1 MTAPAG
7 MPWRLEAGSPG
18 GAAPAAGSELARAVS
33 WIAARADFFDPQRP
47 LVLARAPGRLD
58 LMGGIADYSG
68 SLVLELPLAVAT
80 FVAAQET
87 GGDEVVVESDQ
98 RGDGLGDRSGDLGA
112 EARAAFSL
120 AELAAGEAP
129 LDLAAARALFA
140 HDPRRAWSAYVLGA
154 LVILHREHAVR
165 PRAMRLLI
173 RSDVPTGNGVS
184 SSAALEV
191 AALEA
196 IAALCGLALDGRALA
211 LLAQK
216 VENFIVGAPCGVMDQ
231 LTSACG
237 EADHLL
243 ELLCQPAELLGNLPL
258 PPSIEVFG
266 IDSGVRHAVSG
277 ADYGSVRVAAF
288 MGYRLIA
295 AAAGLTARAVGPG
308 RVAIDDPIFGGHLAN
323 VTPSRWRADF
333 RALVPQMMEGARF
346 LSEFQ
351 GTTDSATQVEPARS
365 YRVNAATEHPI
376 EEHQRVRQFRAL
388 LAGGAASEESRT
400 LLGELMYQSH
410 ASYSACGLGAAAT
423 DRLVALVR
431 AAGPAAGLYGAKITG
446 GGSGG
451 TVAVLARRGGR
462 AAVEAIAAR
471 YGAETGRAPAVF
483 AGSSPGA
490 HAFGVRRFAVA
501 T

>member
-1 MTAPAG
+1 M
-7 MPWRLEAGSPG
+7 MPSPRMPLRLEGEV
-18 GAAPAAGSELARAVS
+18 PAADSELGRAVS
-33 WIAARADFFDPQRP
+33 WIASRSDFFDPHRP

-87 GGDEVVVESDQ
+87 GGEEVVIESDQ
-98 RGDGLGDRSGDLGA
+98 LGDPNA
-112 EARAAFSL
+112 EARATFAL
-120 AELAAGEAP
+120 AELATGEAP

-140 HDPRRAWSAYVLGA
+140 REPRRAWSAYVMGA
-154 LVILHREHAVR
+154 LVILHREHGVR

-173 RSDVPTGNGVS
+173 RSDVPTGKGVS

-196 IAALCGLALDGRALA
+196 IAALQGLALDGRTLA

-237 EADHLL
+237 QADHLL
-243 ELLCQPAELLGNLPL
+243 EILCQPAELLGSLPL
-258 PPSIEVFG
+258 PPTIELFG

-295 AAAGLTARAVGPG
+295 AAAGLTARTIGPG
-308 RVAIDDPIFGGHLAN
+308 RVAVDDPIFGGHLAN
-323 VTPSRWRADF
+323 VTPLRWRGHL
-333 RALVPQMMEGARF
+333 RALLPELLEGAQF
-346 LSEFQ
+346 LAEFQ
-351 GTTDSATQVEPARS
+351 GTTDPATRVDPARS
-365 YRVNAATEHPI
+365 YPVRAATEHPI
-376 EEHQRVRQFRAL
+376 EEHQRVRLFRAL
-388 LAGGAASEESRT
+388 LAGGAMSEESRS

-423 DRLVALVR
+423 DRLVELVR
-431 AAGPAAGLYGAKITG
+431 AAGPEAGLYGAKITG

-451 TVAVLARRGGR
+451 TVAILARRGSR
-462 AAVEAIAAR
+462 AAVDAIAAR
-471 YGAETGRAPAVF
+471 HGEETGRAPVVF

-490 HAFGVRRFAVA
+490 HAFGVRRLSVC

>member
-1 MTAPAG
+1 MTPPAR
-7 MPWRLEAGSPG
+7 MPWRLEGGLLEAGALEG
-18 GAAPAAGSELARAVS
+18 QGPAGGSELAKAGA
-33 WIAARADFFDPQRP
+33 WIASRAAFFDPQRP
-47 LVLARAPGRLD
+47 IVLTRAPGRLD

-68 SLVLELPLAVAT
+68 ALVLELPLAVAT

-87 GGDEVVVESDQ
+87 DGEEIVIESEQ
-98 RGDGLGDRSGDLGA
+98 LGDSGA
-112 EARAAFSL
+112 EARATFAL
-120 AELAAGEAP
+120 AELTAGAAP
-129 LDLAAARALFA
+129 LDIAAARALFA
-140 HDPRRAWSAYVLGA
+140 RDPRRAWSAYVLGA
-154 LVILHREHAVR
+154 LVILHREHGVR

-173 RSDVPTGNGVS
+173 RSDVPTGKGVS

-196 IAALCGLALDGRALA
+196 IAALQGLALDGRTLA

-237 EADHLL
+237 QADHLL
-243 ELLCQPAELLGNLPL
+243 EILCQPAELLGSLPL
-258 PPSIEVFG
+258 PPAIEVFG

-295 AAAGLTARAVGPG
+295 AATGLTARPVGPG
-308 RVAIDDPIFGGHLAN
+308 RVDVDDPIFGGHLAN
-323 VTPSRWRADF
+323 VTPSRWREEL
-333 RALVPQMMEGARF
+333 RALIPELLDGARF
-346 LSEFQ
+346 LAEFQ
-351 GTTDSATQVEPARS
+351 GTTDPATRVDPARS
-365 YRVNAATEHPI
+365 YRVRAATEHPI
-376 EEHQRVRQFRAL
+376 EEHQRVRLFRAL

-400 LLGELMYQSH
+400 LLGQLMYQSH

-423 DRLVALVR
+423 DRLVELVR
-431 AAGPAAGLYGAKITG
+431 AAGPEAGLYGAKITG

-451 TVAVLARRGGR
+451 TVAILARRGSR
-462 AAVEAIAAR
+462 AAVDAIAAR
-471 YGAETGRAPAVF
+471 HGKETGRAPVVF

-490 HAFGVRRFAVA
+490 HAFGVRRLSVC

>member
-1 MTAPAG
+1 MTPPPRL
-7 MPWRLEAGSPG
+7 PWRLDAGSPEG
-18 GAAPAAGSELARAVS
+18 EAPDPGSELGRAVS
-33 WIAARADFFDPQRP
+33 WIASRADFFDPRRP
-47 LVLARAPGRLD
+47 LLLARAPGRLD

-80 FVAAQET
+80 FVAAQES
-87 GGDEVVVESDQ
+87 GGQEVVIESD
-98 RGDGLGDRSGDLGA
+98 RLGDPGA
-112 EARAAFSL
+112 EAVATFAL

-129 LDLAAARALFA
+129 LDIAAARALFA
-140 HDPRRAWSAYVLGA
+140 REPRRAWSAYVLGA
-154 LVILHREHAVR
+154 LVILHREHGVP

-173 RSDVPTGNGVS
+173 RSDVPTGKGVS

-196 IAALCGLALDGRALA
+196 IAALQGLALDGRALA

-243 ELLCQPAELLGNLPL
+243 ELLCQPAELLGSLPL
-258 PPSIEVFG
+258 PPAIEVFG

-288 MGYRLIA
+288 MGYRMIA

-308 RVAIDDPIFGGHLAN
+308 RVAVDDPIFGGHLAN
-323 VTPSRWRADF
+323 VTPSRWHGHF
-333 RALVPQMMEGARF
+333 RALIPERIEGARF
-346 LSEFQ
+346 LAEFQ
-351 GTTDSATQVEPARS
+351 GTTDPATRVDPAQT
-365 YRVNAATEHPI
+365 YRVRAATEHPI
-376 EEHQRVRQFRAL
+376 EEHQRVRLFRAS
-388 LAGGAASEESRT
+388 LAGGAASEETRT

-423 DRLVALVR
+423 DRLVELVR

-462 AAVEAIAAR
+462 AAVGAIAAR
-471 YGAETGRAPAVF
+471 HGQETGRAPVVF

-490 HAFGVRRFAVA
+490 HAFGVRRFSVA
-501 T
+501 R

>member
-1 MTAPAG
+1 VSAPPRL
-7 MPWRLEAGSPG
+7 PWRPEGGVPEDEASGS
-18 GAAPAAGSELARAVS
+18 GSELARAIS
-33 WIAARADFFDPQRP
+33 WIASRAAFFDPHRP

-87 GGDEVVVESDQ
+87 GGDQVVVESDQ
-98 RGDGLGDRSGDLGA
+98 LGDPGA
-112 EARAAFSL
+112 EVRATFAL
-120 AELAAGEAP
+120 ADLTAGEAP
-129 LDLAAARALFA
+129 LDTAAARTLFA
-140 HDPRRAWSAYVLGA
+140 RDPRKAWSAYVLGG
-154 LVILHREHAVR
+154 LVILHREHGVP
-165 PRAMRLLI
+165 PRGMRLLV
-173 RSDVPTGNGVS
+173 RSDVPTGKGVS

-196 IAALCGLALDGRALA
+196 IAALQGLTLDARALA

-231 LTSACG
+231 MTSACG
-237 EADHLL
+237 QADHLL
-243 ELLCQPAELLGNLPL
+243 EILCQPAELLGSLPL
-258 PPSIEVFG
+258 PPAIEVFG

-288 MGYRLIA
+288 MGYRMIA
-295 AAAGLTARAVGPG
+295 AAAGLAGRSLGPG
-308 RVAIDDPIFGGHLAN
+308 RVAVDDPLFGGYLAN
-323 VTPSRWRADF
+323 VTPSLWRGHF
-333 RALVPQMMEGARF
+333 RALVPEQIDGARF
-346 LSEFQ
+346 LTEFE
-351 GTTDSATQVEPARS
+351 GTTDPATRVDPTRS
-365 YRVNAATEHPI
+365 YRVRAATEHPI
-376 EEHQRVRQFRAL
+376 EEHQRVRLFKAL

-400 LLGELMYQSH
+400 LLGELMYEAH

-423 DRLVALVR
+423 DRLVELVR

-451 TVAVLARRGGR
+451 TVAVLARRGSR

-471 YGAETGRAPAVF
+471 HGQETGRAPVVF

-490 HAFGVRRFAVA
+490 QAFGVRRFAVA

>member
-1 MTAPAG
+1 
-7 MPWRLEAGSPG
+7 MPWCLEAGSPEG
-18 GAAPAAGSELARAVS
+18 EALAAGSELGRAVS
-33 WIAARADFFDPQRP
+33 FIASRAAFFDPHRP

-87 GGDEVVVESDQ
+87 GSDEVVIESDQ
-98 RGDGLGDRSGDLGA
+98 LGDPEA
-112 EARAAFSL
+112 EVRVTFAL
-120 AELAAGEAP
+120 AELTAGEAP
-129 LDLAAARALFA
+129 LDVAAARALFA
-140 HDPRRAWSAYVLGA
+140 RDPRRAWSAYVLGA
-154 LVILHREHAVR
+154 LVILHREHGVR
-165 PRAMRLLI
+165 PRAMRILI
-173 RSDVPTGNGVS
+173 RSDVPTGKGVS

-196 IAALCGLALDGRALA
+196 IAVLQGLALDGRALA

-237 EADHLL
+237 EAEHLL
-243 ELLCQPAELLGNLPL
+243 ELLCQPAELLGSLPL
-258 PPSIEVFG
+258 PPSVEVFG

-288 MGYRLIA
+288 MGYRMIA
-295 AAAGLTARAVGPG
+295 AAAGLTAREVGPG
-308 RVAIDDPIFGGHLAN
+308 RVAIDDPIFGGYLAN
-323 VTPSRWRADF
+323 VTPSRWRTHF
-333 RALVPQMMEGARF
+333 QALVPEVTDGARF
-346 LSEFQ
+346 LAEFQ
-351 GTTDSATQVEPARS
+351 GTTDPATRIDPART
-365 YRVNAATEHPI
+365 YRVRAATEHPI
-376 EEHQRVRQFRAL
+376 EEHQRVRLFRAL

-400 LLGELMYQSH
+400 QLGELMYQSH

-423 DRLVALVR
+423 DRLVELVR

-451 TVAVLARRGGR
+451 TVAVLARRGCR
-462 AAVEAIAAR
+462 PVVDAIAAR
-471 YGAETGRAPAVF
+471 HGQETGRSPVVF

-490 HAFGVRRFAVA
+490 HVFGVRRFVVA

>member
-1 MTAPAG
+1 
-7 MPWRLEAGSPG
+7 MPWRPAGESIEDESIEG
-18 GAAPAAGSELARAVS
+18 EGPAARSELGRATS
-33 WIAARADFFDPQRP
+33 WLTSRAAFFDPHRP

-80 FVAAQET
+80 LVAAQET
-87 GGDEVVVESDQ
+87 GGEEVVVESDQ
-98 RGDGLGDRSGDLGA
+98 LGDPGA
-112 EARAAFSL
+112 EARVTFAL

-129 LDLAAARALFA
+129 LDFAAARALFA
-140 HDPRRAWSAYVLGA
+140 RDPRRAWSAYVLGG
-154 LVILHREHAVR
+154 LVILHREHGVR
-165 PRAMRLLI
+165 PRGMRLLI
-173 RSDVPTGNGVS
+173 RSDVPTGKGVS

-191 AALEA
+191 AALET
-196 IAALCGLALDGRALA
+196 IAALQGLTVDARALA

-243 ELLCQPAELLGNLPL
+243 QILCQPAELLDRLPV
-258 PPSIEVFG
+258 PPTIEVFG

-288 MGYRLIA
+288 MGYRMIA
-295 AAAGLTARAVGPG
+295 AAAGLTARSLGPG
-308 RVAIDDPIFGGHLAN
+308 RVAVDDPLFGGYLAN
-323 VTPSRWRADF
+323 VTPSRWRGHF
-333 RALVPQMMEGARF
+333 RALVPERIDGARF
-346 LSEFQ
+346 LAEFG
-351 GTTDSATQVEPARS
+351 GTTDPATRVDPARS
-365 YRVNAATEHPI
+365 YRVQAATEHPI
-376 EEHQRVRQFRAL
+376 EEHQRVRLFKAL
-388 LAGGAASEESRT
+388 LAEGAASEESRT

-423 DRLVALVR
+423 DRLVELVR
-431 AAGPAAGLYGAKITG
+431 TAGPAAGLYGAKITG

-451 TVAVLARRGGR
+451 TVAVLARRGSR
-462 AAVEAIAAR
+462 AAVDAIAAR
-471 YGAETGRAPAVF
+471 HGEETGRAPVVF

-490 HAFGVRRFAVA
+490 RAFGVRRFAVA
-501 T
+501 I

>member
-1 MTAPAG
+1 MVSAPAP
-7 MPWRLEAGSPG
+7 MPWRLEGE
-18 GAAPAAGSELARAVS
+18 APASASELARAVS
-33 WIAARADFFDPQRP
+33 WIASRADFFDAHRP

-87 GGDEVVVESDQ
+87 GGEEIVVESEQ
-98 RGDGLGDRSGDLGA
+98 GGGDPGA
-112 EARAAFSL
+112 ASRATFAV
-120 AELAAGEAP
+120 AELVAGEAP
-129 LDLAAARALFA
+129 LDLAAAQALFA
-140 HDPRRAWSAYVLGA
+140 RDRRRAWSAYVLGA
-154 LVILHREHAVR
+154 LVILHHDHGVR
-165 PRAMRLLI
+165 PRGMRLLV
-173 RSDVPTGNGVS
+173 RSDVPAGKGVS
-184 SSAALEV
+184 SSAAIEV

-196 IAALCGLALDGRALA
+196 IAALQGLALDSRALA

-216 VENFIVGAPCGVMDQ
+216 VENFIIGAPCGVMDQ

-243 ELLCQPAELLGNLPL
+243 EILCQPAELLGRLPL
-258 PPSIEVFG
+258 PPGIEVFG

-288 MGYRLIA
+288 MGYRMIA
-295 AAAGLTARAVGPG
+295 AAAGLTARPVGPG
-308 RVAIDDPIFGGHLAN
+308 RVAIDDPIFAGHLAN
-323 VTPSRWRADF
+323 VTPSRWHSRF
-333 RALVPQMMEGARF
+333 QALVPELTDGARF
-346 LSEFQ
+346 LTEFE
-351 GTTDSATQVEPARS
+351 GTTDPATRVDPART
-365 YRVNAATEHPI
+365 YRVRAATEHPI
-376 EEHQRVRQFRAL
+376 EEHHRVRLFRAL
-388 LAGGAASEESRT
+388 LAGGAASEESRA

-410 ASYSACGLGAAAT
+410 ASYSACGLGAVET
-423 DRLVALVR
+423 DRLVELVR

-451 TVAVLARRGGR
+451 TVAVLARRGSR
-462 AAVEAIAAR
+462 AALEAIAATHA
-471 YGAETGRAPAVF
+471 AETGRPPVVF

-490 HAFGVRRFAVA
+490 RAFGVRRFAVA

>member
-1 MTAPAG
+1 
-7 MPWRLEAGSPG
+7 MPWRLQGQSPEG
-18 GAAPAAGSELARAVS
+18 ESPEGEVLSPGSELGRAVS
-33 WIAARADFFDPQRP
+33 WIASRAEFFDPHRP

-68 SLVLELPLAVAT
+68 SLVLELPLGAAT

-87 GGDEVVVESDQ
+87 GAEEVVVESDQ
-98 RGDGLGDRSGDLGA
+98 LGDPGA
-112 EARAAFSL
+112 EARVTFAL

-129 LDLAAARALFA
+129 LDIAAARALFA
-140 HDPRRAWSAYVLGA
+140 REPRRAWSAYVLGA
-154 LVILHREHAVR
+154 LVILHREHGVR
-165 PRAMRLLI
+165 PRGMRLLI
-173 RSDVPTGNGVS
+173 RSDVPTGKGVS

-196 IAALCGLALDGRALA
+196 IAALQGLALEGRALA
-211 LLAQK
+211 LLAQQ

-237 EADHLL
+237 EAEHLL
-243 ELLCQPAELLGNLPL
+243 EILCQPAELLGSLPL
-258 PPSIEVFG
+258 PPTIEVFG

-288 MGYRLIA
+288 MGYRVIA
-295 AAAGLTARAVGPG
+295 AAAGLAARSLGPG
-308 RVAIDDPIFGGHLAN
+308 RVAVDDPLFGGHLAN
-323 VTPSRWRADF
+323 VTPSRWRAQF
-333 RALVPQMMEGARF
+333 RARVPELIDGARF
-346 LSEFQ
+346 LTDYQ
-351 GTTDSATQVEPARS
+351 GTTDPATRVDPARS
-365 YRVNAATEHPI
+365 YRVRAATEHPI
-376 EEHQRVRQFRAL
+376 EEHQRVRLFRAI

-400 LLGELMYQSH
+400 LLGELMYEAH

-423 DRLVALVR
+423 DRLVELVR

-451 TVAVLARRGGR
+451 TVAVLARRGSR
-462 AAVEAIAAR
+462 AAVEAIASR
-471 YGAETGRAPAVF
+471 QGEETGRAPVVF

-490 HAFGVRRFAVA
+490 HAFGVRRFVVA

>member
-1 MTAPAG
+1 MTPPPRL
-7 MPWRLEAGSPG
+7 PWRLQG
-18 GAAPAAGSELARAVS
+18 GAPEGEALAAGSELARAVS
-33 WIAARADFFDPQRP
+33 WIASRADFFDPRRP

-68 SLVLELPLAVAT
+68 SLVLELPLGAAT

-87 GGDEVVVESDQ
+87 GGEEVVIESDQ
-98 RGDGLGDRSGDLGA
+98 LGDPEA
-112 EARAAFSL
+112 EARVTFAL
-120 AELAAGEAP
+120 TELAAGEAP
-129 LDLAAARALFA
+129 LDIATARALFA
-140 HDPRRAWSAYVLGA
+140 RDPRRAWSAYVLGA
-154 LVILHREHAVR
+154 VVILHREHGVR

-173 RSDVPTGNGVS
+173 RSDVPTGKGVS

-196 IAALCGLALDGRALA
+196 IAALEGLALDGRALA

-237 EADHLL
+237 QAEHLL
-243 ELLCQPAELLGNLPL
+243 ELLCQPAELLGSLPL
-258 PPSIEVFG
+258 PPTIEVFG

-295 AAAGLTARAVGPG
+295 AAAGLTARSVGPG
-308 RVAIDDPIFGGHLAN
+308 RVAIDDPIFGGYLAN
-323 VTPSRWRADF
+323 VTPSRWRGEF
-333 RALVPQMMEGARF
+333 RALIPELLVGARF
-346 LSEFQ
+346 LAEFE
-351 GTTDSATQVEPARS
+351 GTTDPATRVDPARS
-365 YRVNAATEHPI
+365 YRVRAATEHPI
-376 EEHQRVRQFRAL
+376 EEHQRVRLFRAI

-400 LLGELMYQSH
+400 LLGELMYEAH

-423 DRLVALVR
+423 DRLVELVR

-451 TVAVLARRGGR
+451 TVAVLARRGDR
-462 AAVEAIAAR
+462 AAVDAIAAR
-471 YGAETGRAPAVF
+471 HGEETGRAPVVF

-490 HAFGVRRFAVA
+490 HAFGVRLFAVA